1 MDKNESFFFGFFSS
15 ALHQLYFELHFR
27 SECGVHCHHYYHHHQ
42 QCPHV
47 LSMRRR
53 ALHLLVLVLIG
64 MQADASTVQLPVAI
78 VGNGPAGLAAAAVLS
93 GHLPFY
99 IHRHPDTHVHAAVA
113 NAIREEAAASGRE
126 EADVSLIDVDL
137 PHLVKLL
144 QVSGRGNNAVA
155 NFADCLL
162 RPGVDK
168 GSNHPPVVQHRLVKE
183 RAVPV
188 VLVGA
193 GPPGGSWWHMPE
205 DTPTLSPG
213 DWMSLPASDH
223 ASSSFAGFA
232 ASFGMVSVSFILNTY
247 PNGKLCR
254 YVYTPEW
261 SIYI

>member
-144 QVSGRGNNAVA
+144 QVSGR
-155 NFADCLL
+155 
-162 RPGVDK
+162 
-168 GSNHPPVVQHRLVKE
+168 
-183 RAVPV
+183 
-188 VLVGA
+188 
-193 GPPGGSWWHMPE
+193 
-205 DTPTLSPG
+205 
-213 DWMSLPASDH
+213 H